1 MGAILQQYLDD
12 AHRVRDVYIK
22 KTLRL
27 QAEVENLQEQ
37 QRWLVSVCAEQERS
51 LVRRI
56 RELERL
62 LER

>member
-12 AHRVRDVYIK
+12 AHRENAAYIK
-22 KTLRL
+22 ENLRL
-27 QAEVENLQEQ
+27 QAEVENLREQE
-37 QRWLVSVCAEQERS
+37 RWLVS
-51 LVRRI
+51 RI

>member
-12 AHRVRDVYIK
+12 AHRENAAYIK
-22 KTLRL
+22 ENLRL